1 MCRFFGYG
9 IFMPDL
15 ICFYTFAN
23 KKAALRAAAKLR
35 PKKEYDRKG
44 DYNQKWLRPK
54 RVAADVP

>member
-1 MCRFFGYG
+1 MCRSFFGYG

-15 ICFYTFAN
+15 FYFYTFAN

-35 PKKEYDRKG
+35 PK
-44 DYNQKWLRPK
+44 